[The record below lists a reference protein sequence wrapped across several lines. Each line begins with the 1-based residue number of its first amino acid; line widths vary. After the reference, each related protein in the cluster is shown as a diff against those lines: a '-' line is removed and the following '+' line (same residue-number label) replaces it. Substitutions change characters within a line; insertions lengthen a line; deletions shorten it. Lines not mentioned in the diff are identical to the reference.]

1 MFNYRKNPLTRYLY
15 LFMNSVFIR
24 FLTHQPVLVQV
35 QRWYVIAVYTLS
47 PNKHPGAYLKF
58 IYTLAI

>member
-1 MFNYRKNPLTRYLY
+1 
-15 LFMNSVFIR
+15 MNSVFIR

-35 QRWYVIAVYTLS
+35 QRWYVIAVDTLS